1 VHAVDEA
8 QLLQWHGA
16 GVRQMSLATA
26 GCEACPSRPRQTLT
40 QRLQTLNAALVARGA
55 PGMTLRFQAAGE
67 TGPAA
72 LPTAATATS
81 PPQPSRRAWLGLR
94 SGAPAAAAAAPAP
107 VGRLPALDRLRQI
120 GIGPALWGVRLDPQR
135 CDGCCAC
142 ARLCPTGAIGARGE
156 QGRETA
162 LLMDL
167 SRCVGCGLCVD
178 VCMPGAL
185 SMAAAL
191 GSGSAARS
199 WPLAVL
205 QCSSCGK
212 NYRAG
217 PATAPAGTARCPAC
231 LSLGVRHANRV
242 VQASAPAAQGPAEPS
257 S

>member
-1 VHAVDEA
+1 MRHS
-8 QLLQWHGA
+8 W
-16 GVRQMSLATA
+16 R
-26 GCEACPSRPRQTLT
+26 
-40 QRLQTLNAALVARGA
+40 AARRAS
-55 PGMTLRFQAAGE
+55 TLRFQAAGE

-72 LPTAATATS
+72 LAHRTHHAHHFRNGGTTPAEPARLAGLA
-81 PPQPSRRAWLGLR
+81 QRRA
-94 SGAPAAAAAAPAP
+94 APPPAAAPAP
-107 VGRLPALDRLRQI
+107 VGRLPALERLRQI
-120 GIGPALWGVRLDPQR
+120 GIGPALWGVRLDPRR

-142 ARLCPTGAIGARGE
+142 ARLCPTGAIAARGA

-162 LLMDL
+162 LRMDL
-167 SRCVGCGLCVD
+167 SRCVGCGLCAD
-178 VCMPGAL
+178 VCLPGAL
-185 SMAAAL
+185 SMAPAL

-217 PATAPAGTARCPAC
+217 PAAAPAGTARCPAC

-257 S
+257 P